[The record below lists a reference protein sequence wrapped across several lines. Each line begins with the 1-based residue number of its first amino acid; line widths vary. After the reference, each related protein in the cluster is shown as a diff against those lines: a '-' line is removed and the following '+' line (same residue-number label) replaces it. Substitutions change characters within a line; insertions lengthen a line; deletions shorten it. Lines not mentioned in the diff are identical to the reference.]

1 MKSIKAEAEFTAEQ
15 LNSIKEL
22 AAATGLCEQ
31 TVAILYGRGVDTAD
45 KIEGFI
51 NPSQK
56 RFLSPF
62 LMQGMK
68 EAVALLTRARD
79 EDWSVVVYGDY
90 DADGI
95 CATTIMAR
103 ALADFGIQPYV
114 YVPERTQGYGLSI
127 GAIDD
132 IFEEW
137 FPQLFITVD
146 CGISNAKE
154 VEYIK

>member
-1 MKSIKAEAEFTAEQ
+1 
-15 LNSIKEL
+15 
-22 AAATGLCEQ
+22 
-31 TVAILYGRGVDTAD
+31 
-45 KIEGFI
+45 
-51 NPSQK
+51 
-56 RFLSPF
+56 
-62 LMQGMK
+62 MK
-68 EAVALLTRARD
+68 EAVALLNRARD

-154 VEYIK
+154 VEYIKEQGAEVIITDHHELPATRPDCICVNPKFADEYP